1 MSCGQYTDRTCVDNI
16 NILLGGRVVV
26 VCACCVTHASVLCCA
41 YLPLLAVKAKHL
53 EHIFVIGG

>member
-1 MSCGQYTDRTCVDNI
+1 M
-16 NILLGGRVVV
+16 V